1 MSESYSVK
9 AVLTA
14 DVNNFVSGMGMA
26 KQSLETLKMGEA
38 NLSNIGKMAGV
49 AGKGL
54 TMGLTVPLAGIGAMS
69 LKTFG
74 TFESQMNRVKAISG
88 ATGGE
93 FEKLKGQAMEL
104 GAATI
109 FSATEVAQAQEQMA
123 SAGFTTNEIYGA
135 MPGVMNLAA
144 VSGKDMA
151 LAGES
156 VASAMRQ
163 FGIDGTKAGHVADVY
178 ARAAAD
184 TNAETRDMSEAMKY
198 AGPVAGSLGISL
210 EETAA
215 AIGIMSNEGIK
226 GSMAGMTLRTAL
238 ARLATPTAKA
248 KTLMKDLGL
257 EFFDAQGKMKP
268 MNEMIPMLQESFKGL
283 TDQQKQ
289 QAIETLF
296 GKTAMSGML
305 ALVNSAPGEFD
316 NLTNSLINSNG
327 AAQEMADIM
336 NSGLAGAIEQLKGS
350 LETAGIT
357 IGKILSN
364 MAIGV
369 IGFVQGII
377 DGFNSLSPA
386 AQKLIVQ
393 FGLVA
398 AAIGPLLLIFSKL
411 VPIFTGLSTAIS
423 TVGPAFAGFKAILAG
438 TATPIGLFGKGLVAV
453 KAAFAGLGI
462 PIAGVVAALA
472 VLGAA
477 FVTLWNTNSK
487 FRTQITTIWN
497 QIKSVIT
504 DTITAIAS
512 RFSVFGEKF
521 QTLIAALQ
529 PVWTAFCNMLAP
541 VFTASFQLVLAAFEM
556 ISGLL
561 IGLLDVFIGLFTGNW
576 SQAWQGLAT
585 IVTTV
590 WTTIQ
595 NVVNIGLNALI
606 GIMQGAWE
614 LIKTAATAAWEAIT
628 STITSKLTAL
638 GQAIQS
644 AWDSIKSVANTVWSA
659 ISQVVQ
665 QKVTE
670 IVTNV
675 QNNFNKIKTSI
686 TEAWNNIKSKT
697 TEAWNNIKTSV
708 TQAVQ
713 SIAQDVSTKFNEIKT
728 KVTEVMNNI
737 KQTIQ
742 TKFNE
747 AKTAAT
753 QAVNQIKTEVSNK
766 FNEIKQKVT
775 EVMNNIKQ
783 AIQSKFNEAKTAAT
797 NAVNQI
803 KSAITDAFNQMVSTI
818 TSKMQQVVSSVR
830 SGFSNAISAARSFI
844 GQAVSVGAN
853 LVAGFV
859 RGVMSKAASLA
870 SAAANVVKR
879 AIGAAKAAAGI
890 HSPSRVMAE
899 VGRYF
904 VAGGVVGINK
914 EASSMEKASANL
926 MHGVVNAFGNPT
938 LDIASNLQNLKGS
951 IGSKVDYS
959 VRDNLG
965 QPKPAYINLSLGN
978 RHFKA
983 FVEDISNVQG
993 VEANLEEAFGF

>member
-54 TMGLTVPLAGIGAMS
+54 TMGLTAPLAGIGAMS

-88 ATGGE
+88 ATGSE
-93 FEKLKGQAMEL
+93 FAKLEKQAMDL

-109 FSATEVAQAQEQMA
+109 FSATEVGEAQEQMA

-357 IGKILSN
+357 IGKILSDI
-364 MAIGV
+364 AIGV

-411 VPIFTGLSTAIS
+411 VPIFIGLKTAIS

-438 TATPIGLFGKGLVAV
+438 TATPIGLFGKGLVSV
-453 KAAFAGLGI
+453 KTALAGIGA
-462 PIAGVVAALA
+462 PISAVVAAIAL
-472 VLGAA
+472 LGAA
-477 FVTLWNTNSK
+477 FMTLWNTNSQFK
-487 FRTQITTIWN
+487 TQIVAIWN
-497 QIKSVIT
+497 EIKAVVGQ
-504 DTITAIAS
+504 TITEIVA
-512 RFSVFGEKF
+512 RFSGLGAQF
-521 QTLIAALQ
+521 QTLIATLQ
-529 PVWTAFCNMLAP
+529 PIWMAFCNMLAP

-576 SQAWQGLAT
+576 NQAWQGLVT
-585 IVTTV
+585 IVTTI
-590 WTTIQ
+590 WNTIKS
-595 NVVNIGLNALI
+595 VVSTGLNALS
-606 GIMQGAWE
+606 GVMKGGWE
-614 LIKTAATAAWEAIT
+614 LIKTVAKTAWEAIKT
-628 STITSKLTAL
+628 AVTSKIDSMKTSIQ
-638 GQAIQS
+638 QAME
-644 AWDSIKSVANTVWSA
+644 AIKNVVNTVWAA
-659 ISQVVQ
+659 IKQKIVQ
-665 QKVTE
+665 TVAN
-670 IVTNV
+670 IVNEV
-675 QNNFNKIKTSI
+675 N
-686 TEAWNNIKSKT
+686 A
-697 TEAWNNIKTSV
+697 
-708 TQAVQ
+708 
-713 SIAQDVSTKFNEIKT
+713 KFNEMKA
-728 KVTEVMNNI
+728 KVTEVMNNV
-737 KQTIQ
+737 KTAIQ

-753 QAVNQIKTEVSNK
+753 TAVNAIKTQVTNK
-766 FNEIKQKVT
+766 FNEIKTKVT

-803 KSAITDAFNQMVSTI
+803 KSAITNAFNQMVSTI

-870 SAAANVVKR
+870 SAAANVVRR
-879 AIGAAKAAAGI
+879 AVNAAKAAAGI

-904 VAGGVVGINK
+904 VEGGVVGINK

-951 IGSKVDYS
+951 IGSKVDYN

-983 FVEDISNVQG
+983 FVEDITNVQG